1 MALDDRGMMTAI
13 LGLGLLFPTRAALIS
28 PTTGCRACCLPW
40 LPTWTLLHLL
50 PSPPPA
56 RRALLLAAFARG
68 QKLDGYIETSAM
80 TESDQVSK
88 VFEEAAR
95 LALGKEPQ
103 FMPEETEPGCFPFLE
118 CKFFN

>member
-1 MALDDRGMMTAI
+1 MVK
-13 LGLGLLFPTRAALIS
+13 S
-28 PTTGCRACCLPW
+28 
-40 LPTWTLLHLL
+40 
-50 PSPPPA
+50 
-56 RRALLLAAFARG
+56 

-118 CKFFN
+118 CKFFNWMCNFIKVGIMGPTI